1 MTTILQALKQDL
13 FKEAEQL
20 IINGHQI
27 NEQDESGLSSLHVAT
42 LKGNI
47 DIVHRL
53 LEAGSNPNIRTV
65 TDSVYNDNDIDEL
78 DDDLT
83 DTIVSKL
90 RGLGNK
96 TPLHIAAKEGLF
108 DIGQLLVA
116 YGADTNTLDA
126 GLCTPLHWSAN
137 KGDEKFVRL
146 LLENNANPN
155 ARDLAWS
162 TPLHEATRKNH
173 LHVVKLLM
181 NYKADPYIKDISEQ
195 SAIEIAQNNIKML
208 SVYQC
213 YIVNNNT
220 GTMH

>member
-1 MTTILQALKQDL
+1 MRTILQALKQNQ
-13 FKEAEQL
+13 FSEAEQL

-27 NEQDESGLSSLHVAT
+27 NEQDESGLSLLHIAT

-47 DIVHRL
+47 TIVHRL
-53 LEAGSNPNIRTV
+53 LEAGFNPNIRTV
-65 TDSVYNDNDIDEL
+65 TDAVFNEE
-78 DDDLT
+78 DDDLNHA
-83 DTIVSKL
+83 DAIVSSL

-96 TPLHIAAKEGLF
+96 TPLHIAAKESLYE
-108 DIGQLLVA
+108 IGRLLLA
-116 YGADTNTLDA
+116 FGADINTLDA

-146 LLENNANPN
+146 LLENKANPN

-173 LHVVKLLM
+173 INIVKLLM

-195 SAIEIAQNNIKML
+195 SAFEIAQNNVKML
-208 SVYQC
+208 SIYQC
-213 YIVNNNT
+213 YIVSNAT

>member
-1 MTTILQALKQDL
+1 MRTILQALKQNN

-27 NEQDESGLSSLHVAT
+27 NEQDESGLSSLHIAT

-47 DIVHRL
+47 TIVQRL

-65 TDSVYNDNDIDEL
+65 TDAVYDE
-78 DDDLT
+78 DEDHNEHADA
-83 DTIVSKL
+83 IVSSL

-96 TPLHIAAKEGLF
+96 TPLHIAAKESLYE
-108 DIGQLLVA
+108 IGSLLLA
-116 YGADTNTLDA
+116 YGADINTLDA

-137 KGDEKFVRL
+137 KGDAQFVRL
-146 LLENNANPN
+146 LLENKANPN

-173 LHVVKLLM
+173 LEVVKLLM
-181 NYKADPYIKDISEQ
+181 NYNADPYIKDISEQ
-195 SAIEIAQNNIKML
+195 SAFEIAQSNAKML
-208 SVYQC
+208 NIYQC
-213 YIVNNNT
+213 YIVRNTT

>member
-1 MTTILQALKQDL
+1 MRTILQALKLDN

-27 NEQDESGLSSLHVAT
+27 NEQDEAGLSSLHIAT
-42 LKGNI
+42 LKGNVT
-47 DIVHRL
+47 IVQRL

-65 TDSVYNDNDIDEL
+65 TDAVFDE
-78 DDDLT
+78 DDQDAHH
-83 DTIVSKL
+83 DETIVSNL

-96 TPLHIAAKEGLF
+96 TPLHIAAKESHYE
-108 DIGQLLVA
+108 IAKLLLQF
-116 YGADTNTLDA
+116 GADINTLDA

-137 KGDEKFVRL
+137 KGDERFVRL
-146 LLENNANPN
+146 LLEHNANPN

-173 LHVVKLLM
+173 INVVKLLM
-181 NYKADPYIKDISEQ
+181 NYNADPYIKDISEQ
-195 SAIEIAQNNIKML
+195 SAFEIAQSNVSMLNI
-208 SVYQC
+208 YQC
-213 YIVNNNT
+213 YIVQNSC

>member
-1 MTTILQALKQDL
+1 MRTILQALKQNQ
-13 FKEAEQL
+13 FSEAEQL

-27 NEQDESGLSSLHVAT
+27 NEQDEAGLSSLHIAT

-47 DIVHRL
+47 TIVHRL

-65 TDSVYNDNDIDEL
+65 TDSVFNE
-78 DDDLT
+78 DDMTSNHPDA
-83 DTIVSKL
+83 IVSSL

-96 TPLHIAAKEGLF
+96 TPLHIAAKESLF
-108 DIGQLLVA
+108 EIGRLLLA
-116 YGADTNTLDA
+116 YGADINTLDA

-173 LHVVKLLM
+173 IDIVKLLM

-195 SAIEIAQNNIKML
+195 SAFEIAQNNVKM
-208 SVYQC
+208 VNIYQC
-213 YIVNNNT
+213 YIVNNT
-220 GTMH
+220 SGTMH

>member
-13 FKEAEQL
+13 FNEAEQL

-27 NEQDESGLSSLHVAT
+27 NEQDETGLSSLHIAT

-47 DIVHRL
+47 AIVQRL
-53 LEAGSNPNIRTV
+53 LDAGSDPNIRTV
-65 TDSVYNDNDIDEL
+65 TDDVYNK
-78 DDDLT
+78 DDSEDPDT
-83 DTIVSKL
+83 DSIVMQL

-96 TPLHIAAKEGLF
+96 TPLHIAAKEGLYE
-108 DIGQLLVA
+108 IGQLLLS
-116 YGADTNTLDA
+116 YGADINTLDA

-137 KGDEKFVRL
+137 RGDVKFVRL
-146 LLENNANPN
+146 LLEHRADPN

-173 LHVVKLLM
+173 LQIVKLLM
-181 NYKADPYIKDISEQ
+181 TYKANPYIKDIAKQ
-195 SAIEIAQNNIKML
+195 SAIEIAHNNSKML
-208 SVYQC
+208 NIYQC
-213 YIVNNNT
+213 YIMNNDT

>member
-1 MTTILQALKQDL
+1 MRTILQALKQNQ
-13 FKEAEQL
+13 FSEAEQL

-27 NEQDESGLSSLHVAT
+27 NEQDEAGLSSLHIAT
-42 LKGNI
+42 LKGNVK
-47 DIVHRL
+47 IVHRL

-65 TDSVYNDNDIDEL
+65 IDSVFDETDI
-78 DDDLT
+78 T
-83 DTIVSKL
+83 NHPDTIVSSL

-96 TPLHIAAKEGLF
+96 TPLHIAAKDSLYE
-108 DIGQLLVA
+108 IGRLLLS
-116 YGADTNTLDA
+116 YGADINTLDA

-137 KGDEKFVRL
+137 KGDTEFVRL
-146 LLENNANPN
+146 LLEHNANPN

-173 LHVVKLLM
+173 IDIVKLLM

-195 SAIEIAQNNIKML
+195 SAFEIAQNNVKML
-208 SVYQC
+208 SIYQC
-213 YIVNNNT
+213 YVVSNNS

>member
-1 MTTILQALKQDL
+1 MRTILQALKLDN

-27 NEQDESGLSSLHVAT
+27 NEQDETGLSSLHIAT

-47 DIVHRL
+47 SIVRRL
-53 LEAGSNPNIRTV
+53 LEAGSNPNVRTI
-65 TDSVYNDNDIDEL
+65 TDAVFDAEALVDNHDEA
-78 DDDLT
+78 
-83 DTIVSKL
+83 IVSNL

-96 TPLHIAAKEGLF
+96 TPLHIAAKEGLHE
-108 DIGQLLVA
+108 IGKLLLSF
-116 YGADTNTLDA
+116 GADTNTLDA

-137 KGDEKFVRL
+137 KGDEAFVKL
-146 LLENNANPN
+146 LLENKANPN

-173 LHVVKLLM
+173 VNVVKLLM
-181 NYKADPYIKDISEQ
+181 NYDADPYIKDISEQ
-195 SAIEIAQNNIKML
+195 SAYEIAQNNVTLLNI
-208 SVYQC
+208 YQC
-213 YIVNNNT
+213 YIVRNSS